1 VSKVRARV
9 EHVFGAQQTS
19 PGGRIVRTIGI
30 VRAKAKIGL
39 QNLAYNIPS
48 TSFKTGQPRPPTSG
62 RRSGKLGQ
70 RTELI
75 NEAMVRAAEELGFVR
90 EVKTVGEN
98 GKETTELQCDGD
110 GGVVG
115 FLKWAALY
123 HTAAFLSQF
132 GRLIPAQMNVRTEK
146 TVDIAY
152 RSFEEVLVDL
162 KATGLTDEKIELL
175 LEDLRPSLDTV
186 SNR

>member
-1 VSKVRARV
+1 MANPNP
-9 EHVFGAQQTS
+9 T
-19 PGGRIVRTIGI
+19 
-30 VRAKAKIGL
+30 
-39 QNLAYNIPS
+39 S

-110 GGVVG
+110 GGLVG